1 MSREK
6 KNIDNKYEYEFY
18 LDKIIQIKTKTK
30 HSLMLLASWLVLS
43 NRSHQV
49 MTPLLFSGLFLGWRP
64 KCYLFIIHHKPFR
77 LISSWL
83 GPSTSWSSI
92 SASVEIMEKLK
103 SFDLVVYILG
113 KKWKKLRFIS
123 SLCL

>member
-1 MSREK
+1 MYVIMITFLHDMIVLTLNNLSE
-6 KNIDNKYEYEFY
+6 
-18 LDKIIQIKTKTK
+18 TKLL
-30 HSLMLLASWLVLS
+30 SLMLFAAWLVLR

-49 MTPLLFSGLFLGWRP
+49 MIPLLFSGLFLWWRP
-64 KCYLFIIHHKPFR
+64 KCYIFITNLKPFR
-77 LISSWL
+77 FISSWL